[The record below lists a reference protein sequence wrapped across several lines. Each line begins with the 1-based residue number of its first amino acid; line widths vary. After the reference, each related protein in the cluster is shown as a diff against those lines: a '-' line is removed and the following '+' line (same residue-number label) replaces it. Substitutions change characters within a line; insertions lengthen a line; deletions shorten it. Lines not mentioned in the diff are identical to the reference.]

1 MGTLIRTGVMAN
13 YFKVAQ
19 QLGLEPQPLLR
30 KLGLTSEMLGDPEH
44 WISGSGAVT
53 LLEESARLT
62 QCPTFGLR
70 MADLWQLS
78 DLGVVS
84 VLLTHQRTLR
94 DAVGT
99 LVQYRHLMNEFLVI
113 RIEESGRKVIVREDV
128 VADDAGPSI
137 QSVELALGAMSRMF
151 STLLGSSWQ
160 PLGVNF
166 THDAPPDLRLHR
178 RIFGGKLE
186 FASAFNGLICRSA
199 DLDFPNPIADPTMAR
214 HAQRLLEGLPGAN
227 EPSIVLEVRRAIYL
241 MLPAGRATIEQVA
254 KGLGMNVRTLQRQL
268 EGAGTVFSDMVNG
281 VRRDLVVHYMDNR
294 SYSLGRIAESLGY
307 SAYGSFVR
315 WFEAQFG
322 MTPTLWRNTKPA
334 NLKGPRRLANALP

>member
-1 MGTLIRTGVMAN
+1 MGTLIRTGVLTN
-13 YFKVAQ
+13 YFKVAR

-30 KLGLTSEMLGDPEH
+30 KLGLSSEMLADPEH

-94 DAVGT
+94 DALGT
-99 LVQYRHLMNEFLVI
+99 LIQYRHLMNEFLVI
-113 RIEESGRKVIVREDV
+113 RIEETGKKVIVREDV
-128 VADDAGPSI
+128 VADDAGPSM
-137 QSVELALGAMSRMF
+137 QSIELALGSLSRLC
-151 STLLGSSWQ
+151 STLLGTSWH
-160 PLGVNF
+160 PLGVSF

-186 FASAFNGLICRSA
+186 FASTFNGLICRAA
-199 DLDFPNPIADPTMAR
+199 DLDLPNPIADPVMAR

-227 EPSIVLEVRRAIYL
+227 EPSIVLEVRKAIYL

-254 KGLGMNVRTLQRQL
+254 QGLGMNVRTLQRQL
-268 EGAGTVFSDMVNG
+268 EGAGKVFSDMVTG
-281 VRRDLVVHYMDNR
+281 VRRDLVIHYMDNR
-294 SYSLGRIAESLGY
+294 SYSFGRIAESLGY
-307 SAYGSFVR
+307 STYGSFVR
-315 WFEAQFG
+315 WFAAQFG
-322 MTPTLWRNTKPA
+322 MTPTQWRSTRPA
-334 NLKGPRRLANALP
+334 RIR

>member
-1 MGTLIRTGVMAN
+1 
-13 YFKVAQ
+13 
-19 QLGLEPQPLLR
+19 
-30 KLGLTSEMLGDPEH
+30 
-44 WISGSGAVT
+44 
-53 LLEESARLT
+53 
-62 QCPTFGLR
+62 

-113 RIEESGRKVIVREDV
+113 RIEETGKKVIVREDV

-160 PLGVNF
+160 PPLGVNF
-166 THDAPPDLRLHR
+166 THDAPPDLRLHH

-186 FASAFNGLICRSA
+186 FASAFNGLICRAA

-227 EPSIVLEVRRAIYL
+227 EPSIVLEVRKTIYL

-268 EGAGTVFSDMVNG
+268 EGAGKVFSDMVNG
-281 VRRDLVVHYMDNR
+281 VRRDLVIHYMDNR
-294 SYSLGRIAESLGY
+294 SYSLGRIAGSLGY

-315 WFEAQFG
+315 WFVAEFG
-322 MTPTLWRNTKPA
+322 MTPTRWRSTKPA
-334 NLKGPRRLANALP
+334 NIGSGTRGSSSRRGG